1 MKGELLMNKF
11 VVRPDI
17 KATKPPMPKLPPKQ
31 EVVTWGKLDL
41 NRVKALVLALKW
53 YENIGQIISEPDSRL
68 SDFKKIICSE
78 LEPLALNS
86 GTEIDYLWDLVY
98 KQNADRIND
107 LISSSVYPED
117 FEAFLVQLTIPV
129 QVEKDKSIGSR

>member
-1 MKGELLMNKF
+1 MKGELLMNNF
-11 VVRPDI
+11 VVRPNI
-17 KATKPPMPKLPPKQ
+17 KVTRPPVPNLAQNKK
-31 EVVTWGKLDL
+31 VVTWGKLDL
-41 NRVKALVLALKW
+41 NRVKTIVLALNW
-53 YENIGQIISEPDSRL
+53 YEDIGQTISEPDSRL

-86 GTEIDYLWDLVY
+86 GTEIDYLWNLVY
-98 KQNADRIND
+98 NQNTALIND
-107 LISSSVYPED
+107 LISSAVCPEC

>member
-17 KATKPPMPKLPPKQ
+17 KATRPPVPNSAQNQK
-31 EVVTWGKLDL
+31 VVTWGKLDL

-53 YENIGQIISEPDSRL
+53 YEDIGQITSEPDSRL

-86 GTEIDYLWDLVY
+86 GTEIDYLWNLVY

-107 LISSSVYPED
+107 LISSSVSPEY

>member
-1 MKGELLMNKF
+1 MISDLKKGLQVE
-11 VVRPDI
+11 RPPI
-17 KATKPPMPKLPPKQ
+17 PKLPPKQ

-41 NRVKALVLALKW
+41 NRVKALVLALNW
-53 YENIGQIISEPDSRL
+53 YEDIGQIISEPDSRL

-86 GTEIDYLWDLVY
+86 GTEIDYLWNLVY

-107 LISSSVYPED
+107 LISSAVYPEY
-117 FEAFLVQLTIPV
+117 FESFLVQLTIPV

>member
-1 MKGELLMNKF
+1 MISDLKKVLQVE
-11 VVRPDI
+11 RPPI
-17 KATKPPMPKLPPKQ
+17 PKLPPKQ

-53 YENIGQIISEPDSRL
+53 YENIGQIASDPDSRL

-86 GTEIDYLWDLVY
+86 GTEIDYLWNLVY
-98 KQNADRIND
+98 NQNTALIND
-107 LISSSVYPED
+107 LISSAVYPEY